1 MRIYYEA
8 KEVTTDPEAET
19 EFARIDVT
27 YLTDKER
34 DGVLVNLK
42 SLMPK
47 AIYTR
52 HECNHDYGGGCD
64 ITNV

>member
-47 AIYTR
+47 AI
-52 HECNHDYGGGCD
+52 
-64 ITNV
+64 